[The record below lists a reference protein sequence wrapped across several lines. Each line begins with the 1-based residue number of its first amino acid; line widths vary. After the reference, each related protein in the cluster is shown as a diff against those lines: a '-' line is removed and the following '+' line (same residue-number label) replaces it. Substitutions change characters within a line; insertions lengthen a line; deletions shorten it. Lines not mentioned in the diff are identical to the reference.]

1 MLRAN
6 VSLHNAELK
15 SYRLEITGSKLPYY
29 ITNYMTK
36 VESAEVDDMWEEVN
50 SPCKN
55 IGQRTM
61 SYLLKYMKFRQV

>member
-1 MLRAN
+1 MAN
-6 VSLHNAELK
+6 QANIDVQYIGHLA
-15 SYRLEITGSKLPYY
+15 SKLPYY
-29 ITNYMTK
+29 ITKYMTK

-61 SYLLKYMKFRQV
+61 SNFLKYMKFRQV